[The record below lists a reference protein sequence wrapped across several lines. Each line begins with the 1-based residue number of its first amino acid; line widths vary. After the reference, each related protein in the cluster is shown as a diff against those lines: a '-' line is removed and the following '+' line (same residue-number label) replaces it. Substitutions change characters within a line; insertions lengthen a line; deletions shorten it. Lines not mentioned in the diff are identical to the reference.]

1 MDVLGDILSTLQL
14 RSTLYFRAELS
25 APFSISVPEDRTVIR
40 FHVANRG
47 PCLVTLPTGEA
58 TRFEQGDL
66 VLVPH
71 GAAHVLSDPSK
82 RQPRPLGEVLQE
94 SGFNGRGPLVFG
106 GGGEQTVIVCGYFA
120 FAHEAVHPVIS
131 SLPALI
137 HLPALAERS
146 YQWLEQLVSYMEVE
160 SREQSKAYSEI
171 VRRVAEILFI
181 HVLRS
186 YMGAHP
192 NSTAALLALGDP
204 QIGKALAL
212 IHADP
217 ARDWSISTLATHA
230 AMSKTVFAER
240 FRHMLGTTPG
250 KYLVDWRMHKAR
262 MLLDRGDLSVKQVAW
277 EVGYESE
284 TAFNR
289 VFRAHFGMTPGRF
302 RMRGVNSDNEV
313 LNSVTTSDVS
323 GISRNS

>member
-14 RSTLYFRAELS
+14 RSTLYFRAELT
-25 APFSISVPEDRTVIR
+25 APFSISVPEDRAVIR

-71 GAAHVLSDPSK
+71 GAAHVLSDPSSK
-82 RQPRPLGEVLQE
+82 QPRPLGEVLKE
-94 SGFNGRGPLVFG
+94 SGFDGSGPLVFG

-120 FAHEAVHPVIS
+120 FAHEAVHPVIA
-131 SLPALI
+131 SLPSLI
-137 HLPALAERS
+137 HLPAVADRS
-146 YQWLEQLVSYMEVE
+146 YQWLEQLVSYMEGE
-160 SREQSKAYSEI
+160 SRAQVEAWSEI

-186 YMGAHP
+186 YMGTHP

-212 IHADP
+212 IHAEP
-217 ARDWSISTLATHA
+217 AREWSIGALATHA
-230 AMSKTVFAER
+230 AMSKTAFAER
-240 FRHMLGTTPG
+240 FRQMLGTTPG

-262 MLLDRGDLSVKQVAW
+262 MLLDRGDTSVKQVAW

-289 VFRAHFGMTPGRF
+289 VFSAHFGVTPGRF
-302 RMRGVNSDNEV
+302 KMRRANPANEEPEPAENSEA
-313 LNSVTTSDVS
+313 SDT
-323 GISRNS
+323 

>member
-25 APFSISVPEDRTVIR
+25 APFSISVPEDRKVIR
-40 FHVANRG
+40 FHVANQG
-47 PCLVTLPTGEA
+47 PCLVTLPTGESA
-58 TRFEQGDL
+58 RFEPGDL

-71 GAAHVLSDPSK
+71 GAAHVLSDVS
-82 RQPRPLGEVLQE
+82 RQEPRPLGEVLQQ
-94 SGFNGRGPLVFG
+94 SGFDGSGPLVFG

-120 FAHEAVHPVIS
+120 FAHDAVHPVVA

-137 HLPALAERS
+137 HLPAVAKRS
-146 YQWLEQLVSYMEVE
+146 YAWLEQLVSYMEGE
-160 SREQSKAYSEI
+160 SHNQSEAWGEI

-181 HVLRS
+181 HVLRA
-186 YMGAHP
+186 YMGTHP

-204 QIGKALAL
+204 QIGKTLAL

-217 ARDWSISTLATHA
+217 ARDWSIDALAAHA
-230 AMSKTVFAER
+230 AMSKTVYSDR
-240 FRHMLGTTPG
+240 FRQMLGTTPG

-262 MLLDRGDLSVKQVAW
+262 MLLDRGDQTVKNVAW

-289 VFRAHFGMTPGRF
+289 AFRDHFGVTPGRF
-302 RMRGVNSDNEV
+302 RTRGADATGDDPMTEARPQSAETA
-313 LNSVTTSDVS
+313 SK
-323 GISRNS
+323 G